1 MRGAGRRLS
10 PFPPCFSI
18 QRILSVA
25 VLQPGVSAVRCV
37 PWRLLLGLLVAAL
50 AVAPASA
57 QRRVR
62 SGGSGFVMPPPSIG
76 PLLGYDF
83 DASHW
88 FLGGVL
94 NIPVGR
100 RFTLRPSMEFYT
112 GTSGTPYRL
121 NVDLKYHPPTAFG
134 LFYFG
139 GGLAIRHAAG
149 NNDAAVQ
156 IAAAAVNAAIV
167 NASIR
172 TGSPAFAAR
181 R

>member
-1 MRGAGRRLS
+1 
-10 PFPPCFSI
+10 
-18 QRILSVA
+18 
-25 VLQPGVSAVRCV
+25 
-37 PWRLLLGLLVAAL
+37 LLLGLLVAAL

-57 QRRVR
+57 QRRAR

-83 DASHW
+83 DASHV
-88 FLGGVL
+88 FLGGLL
-94 NIPVGR
+94 NLPVGR

-134 LFYFG
+134 LFYLG

-149 NNDAAVQ
+149 NNDTG
-156 IAAAAVNAAIV
+156 VNAFAGWEGRRARPFRPFAEAKLV
-167 NASIR
+167 FASTTSFNLLGGI
-172 TGSPAFAAR
+172 AFPI
-181 R
+181 

>member
-1 MRGAGRRLS
+1 
-10 PFPPCFSI
+10 
-18 QRILSVA
+18 
-25 VLQPGVSAVRCV
+25 VRCV

-50 AVAPASA
+50 AVAPVSA
-57 QRRVR
+57 QRRAR

-76 PLLGYDF
+76 PLVGYDF
-83 DASHW
+83 DASHV
-88 FLGGVL
+88 FLGGLL

-112 GTSGTPYRL
+112 GISGTPYRL

-149 NNDAAVQ
+149 NNDTG
-156 IAAAAVNAAIV
+156 VNAFAGWEGRRARPFRPFAEAKLV
-167 NASIR
+167 FASTTSFNLLGGI
-172 TGSPAFAAR
+172 AFPI
-181 R
+181 

>member
-1 MRGAGRRLS
+1 MRR
-10 PFPPCFSI
+10 
-18 QRILSVA
+18 
-25 VLQPGVSAVRCV
+25 V
-37 PWRLLLGLLVAAL
+37 PWRLLLGLLLAAM
-50 AVAPASA
+50 AAAPASA
-57 QRRVR
+57 QRRAR
-62 SGGSGFVMPPPSIG
+62 SGGAGLPPLSIG

-83 DASHW
+83 DASHV

-94 NIPVGR
+94 NVPVGR

-149 NNDAAVQ
+149 NNDTG
-156 IAAAAVNAAIV
+156 VNAFAGLEGRRARPFRPFAEAKLV
-167 NASIR
+167 FASTTSFNLLGGI
-172 TGSPAFAAR
+172 AFPI
-181 R
+181 

>member
-1 MRGAGRRLS
+1 
-10 PFPPCFSI
+10 
-18 QRILSVA
+18 
-25 VLQPGVSAVRCV
+25 
-37 PWRLLLGLLVAAL
+37 LLLGLLVAAL

-83 DASHW
+83 DASHV
-88 FLGGVL
+88 FLGGLL
-94 NIPVGR
+94 NLPVGR

-149 NNDAAVQ
+149 NNDTG
-156 IAAAAVNAAIV
+156 VNAFAGWEGRRARPFRPFAEAKLV
-167 NASIR
+167 FASTTSFNLLGGI
-172 TGSPAFAAR
+172 AFPI
-181 R
+181 

>member
-1 MRGAGRRLS
+1 M
-10 PFPPCFSI
+10 
-18 QRILSVA
+18 
-25 VLQPGVSAVRCV
+25 RCV
-37 PWRLLLGLLVAAL
+37 PWRSLLGLFLAAM
-50 AVAPASA
+50 AAAPASA
-57 QRRVR
+57 QRRAR
-62 SGGSGFVMPPPSIG
+62 LGGAGVVVPPPSLG

-83 DASHW
+83 DASHL

-149 NNDAAVQ
+149 NNDTG
-156 IAAAAVNAAIV
+156 VNAFAGWEGRRARPFRPFAEAKLV
-167 NASIR
+167 FASTTSFNLLGGI
-172 TGSPAFAAR
+172 AFSI
-181 R
+181 

>member
-1 MRGAGRRLS
+1 M
-10 PFPPCFSI
+10 
-18 QRILSVA
+18 
-25 VLQPGVSAVRCV
+25 RCV

-83 DASHW
+83 DASHV
-88 FLGGVL
+88 FLGGLL
-94 NIPVGR
+94 NLPVGR

-149 NNDAAVQ
+149 NNDTG
-156 IAAAAVNAAIV
+156 VNAFAGWEGRRARPFRPFAEAKLV
-167 NASIR
+167 FASTTSFNLLGGI
-172 TGSPAFAAR
+172 AFPI
-181 R
+181 